1 MAKSRILVTGA
12 GGFIGHHLVSHL
24 KSHGHWVRGVDL
36 AAPDF
41 ARSQADDFV
50 IGDLRTVE
58 ACMETT
64 AGVDEVY
71 ALAADMG
78 GMGYISAHN
87 AEILH
92 SNSLINLNTSSA
104 CVYPEYLQTD
114 AEVAPLREEDAFP
127 AQPQD
132 GYGWEKLVAE
142 LLCRY

>member
-24 KSHGHWVRGVDL
+24 KSLGHWVRGVDL
-36 AAPDF
+36 RAPEF
-41 ARSQADDFV
+41 ARTEADEYV
-50 IGDLRTVE
+50 VGDMRTME

-64 AGVDEVY
+64 AGVDDVY

-92 SNSLINLNTSSA
+92 SNALINLNTIEAARRHPGKRHLVNSSA
-104 CVYPEYLQTD
+104 C
-114 AEVAPLREEDAFP
+114 
-127 AQPQD
+127 
-132 GYGWEKLVAE
+132 GH
-142 LLCRY
+142 